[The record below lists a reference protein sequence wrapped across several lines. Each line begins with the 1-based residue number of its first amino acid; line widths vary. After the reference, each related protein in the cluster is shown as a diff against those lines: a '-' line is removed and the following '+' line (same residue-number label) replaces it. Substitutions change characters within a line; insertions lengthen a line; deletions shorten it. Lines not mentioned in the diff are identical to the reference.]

1 MKRSLSYIIIGI
13 FAAVSAFAQT
23 DVKSYKGGETEGVT
37 YYLPNTALDITI
49 EAVEITR
56 TPGEFA
62 AYAGKYLHINNAIT
76 KEEKYWEF
84 SSLKIKQTGVP
95 NPQKMYTIK
104 LVNGSTAANVRLTED
119 GILHSINT
127 DAPEEKVSVKKETP
141 KKRID
146 AKKYMTEEILQA
158 TSTAKMAELTS
169 KEIYEARESKLAIT
183 RGQADNMP
191 KDGLSMKLVLEELNN
206 QEQALTT
213 LFTGTCDTV
222 RYTCDIR
229 LTPTAESD
237 TTKAVLFRFSR
248 KLGILKSDD
257 LAGAPIYYDFE
268 NLFSVPQPTED
279 GKKKKAPKNEGVFVN
294 IPGKAAVK
302 IYSPKEVYFEG
313 ELPFGQLGTTDCLS
327 KVLFNKNTYTKVILD
342 KATGGVIS
350 IENN

>member
-1 MKRSLSYIIIGI
+1 MKRILSLILGI
-13 FAAVSAFAQT
+13 LAVAPAFPQT
-23 DVKSYKGGETEGVT
+23 DVKSYKNGETEGVT

-49 EAVEITR
+49 EAVEIIR

-76 KEEKYWEF
+76 KEDKYWEL
-84 SSLKIKQTGVP
+84 SSLKVDQTGVP

-104 LVNGSTAANVRLTED
+104 LVNGSTAANVKLTED
-119 GILHSINT
+119 GILQAINT
-127 DAPEEKVSVKKETP
+127 EAPEKKAPEKKAAP
-141 KKRID
+141 AKRID
-146 AKKYMTEEILQA
+146 AKRYMTEEILQA

-169 KEIYEARESKLAIT
+169 KEIYEIRESKQAIT

-222 RYTCDIR
+222 RYTCNIR

-268 NLFSVPQPTED
+268 NLFSIPMPED
-279 GKKKKAPKNEGVFVN
+279 NGKKKKAPKNEGVFVN
-294 IPGKAAVK
+294 IPGKANVK
-302 IYSPKEVYFEG
+302 IYSPKEVYFEK

-327 KVLFNKNTYTKVILD
+327 KVLFNKNTFTKVVLD

>member
-1 MKRSLSYIIIGI
+1 
-13 FAAVSAFAQT
+13 
-23 DVKSYKGGETEGVT
+23 
-37 YYLPNTALDITI
+37 
-49 EAVEITR
+49 
-56 TPGEFA
+56 
-62 AYAGKYLHINNAIT
+62 
-76 KEEKYWEF
+76 
-84 SSLKIKQTGVP
+84 
-95 NPQKMYTIK
+95 
-104 LVNGSTAANVRLTED
+104 
-119 GILHSINT
+119 
-127 DAPEEKVSVKKETP
+127 
-141 KKRID
+141 
-146 AKKYMTEEILQA
+146 
-158 TSTAKMAELTS
+158 
-169 KEIYEARESKLAIT
+169 
-183 RGQADNMP
+183 
-191 KDGLSMKLVLEELNN
+191 MKLVLEELNN

>member
-1 MKRSLSYIIIGI
+1 MKRNLLAIILGA
-13 FAAVSAFAQT
+13 FVAASSFAQT
-23 DVKSYKGGETEGVT
+23 DVKGYKPGESEGVT
-37 YYLPNTALDITI
+37 YYLPNTALDITL
-49 EAVEITR
+49 EAIEITR

-95 NPQKMYTIK
+95 NPEKMYTIK
-104 LVNGSTAANVRLTED
+104 LVNGSTAANVKLTED
-119 GILHSINT
+119 GILQAINT
-127 DAPEEKVSVKKETP
+127 EVPDKAEPVVKDAPA
-141 KKRID
+141 KRID
-146 AKKYMTEEILQA
+146 PKRYMTEEILQA
-158 TSTAKMAELTS
+158 TSTAKMAELAS

-222 RYTCDIR
+222 RYSCNIR
-229 LTPTAESD
+229 LTPTADSD
-237 TTKAVLFRFSR
+237 TAKAVLFRFSR
-248 KLGILKSDD
+248 KLGILRNDD
-257 LAGAPIYYDFE
+257 LAGSPVYYDFE
-268 NLFSVPQPTED
+268 NLFSVPQPVED
-279 GKKKKAPKNEGVFVN
+279 GKKKKAAKNEGVFVN

-302 IYSPKEVYFEG
+302 IYSPKEVYYEG

-327 KVLFNKNTYTKVILD
+327 KVLFNKNAFTKVILD